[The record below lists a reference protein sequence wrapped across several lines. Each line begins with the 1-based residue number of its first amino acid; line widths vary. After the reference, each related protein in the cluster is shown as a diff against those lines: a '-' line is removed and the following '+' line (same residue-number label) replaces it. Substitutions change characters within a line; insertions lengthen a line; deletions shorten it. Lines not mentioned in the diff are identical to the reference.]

1 MPPNLDDYLL
11 IPKRALRRAVAGLL
25 LALALAITFHRL
37 WLPLVAQV
45 LIVDDP
51 LQKAETIVVL
61 GGGTGDREATGARLF
76 AEGYAPLIM
85 TTGGEIVLP
94 GLTGV
99 TAAGLS
105 ADELESLGVPASAI
119 IQLADSKTTCD
130 DARLALAS
138 LAALP
143 GEKKRVIVVT
153 DPFHTRRAQWLF
165 NRAAPELEVITVAAS
180 PSWFDPKQWWTTDIG
195 IIVVAQEYVK
205 FAVTLAQGCD
215 GRVAPNA
222 VRD

>member
-1 MPPNLDDYLL
+1 MPSTFNPDDYLL
-11 IPKRALRRAVAGLL
+11 IPKRALRRTLAGLL
-25 LALALAITFHRL
+25 LALALAVTFYPL
-37 WLPLVAQV
+37 WLPLAAQV
-45 LIVDDP
+45 LIVDEP
-51 LQKAETIVVL
+51 LQKAEAIVVL

-76 AEGYAPLIM
+76 AEGYAPLMI

-94 GLTGV
+94 GLPGV
-99 TAAGLS
+99 TSAGLS

-119 IQLADSKTTCD
+119 VKLTDSNTTCD

-143 GEKKRVIVVT
+143 GESKRVIVVT

-165 NRAAPELEVITVAAS
+165 NRAAPELEVITVAAN
-180 PSWFDPKQWWTTDIG
+180 PSWFDPDQWWTTDIG

-205 FAVTLAQGCD
+205 FAVTLARGCD
-215 GRVAPNA
+215 G
-222 VRD
+222 

>member
-1 MPPNLDDYLL
+1 MPPNPDDYLL
-11 IPKRALRRAVAGLL
+11 IPKRALRRIIAGLL
-25 LALALAITFHRL
+25 LALALALTFYPAY
-37 WLPLVAQV
+37 LPLVAQV
-45 LIVDDP
+45 LIVDEP
-51 LQKAETIVVL
+51 LQQAEAIVVL

-76 AEGYAPLIM
+76 AEGYAPLMI
-85 TTGGEIVLP
+85 TTGDEIVLP

-119 IQLADSKTTCD
+119 IQLAESKTTCD
-130 DARLALAS
+130 DARLALAT
-138 LAALP
+138 LP
-143 GEKKRVIVVT
+143 GESKRVIIVT

-165 NRAAPELEVITVAAS
+165 NRAAPELEVITVAAN
-180 PSWFDPKQWWTTDIG
+180 PSWFNPKQWWTTDIG

-215 GRVAPNA
+215 G
-222 VRD
+222 

>member
-1 MPPNLDDYLL
+1 MPSTLNPNDYLL
-11 IPKRALRRAVAGLL
+11 IPKRAVRRTIAVLML
-25 LALALAITFHRL
+25 VSALALTFYPA
-37 WLPLVAQV
+37 WLPLVARV
-45 LIVDDP
+45 LIVDEP
-51 LQKAETIVVL
+51 LQKAEAIVVL

-76 AEGYAPLIM
+76 AEGYAPLVI
-85 TTGGEIVLP
+85 TTGDEIVLP
-94 GLTGV
+94 GLPGV

-119 IQLADSKTTCD
+119 VQLAESKTTCD
-130 DARLALAS
+130 DARLTLAS

-165 NRAAPELEVITVAAS
+165 NRAAPELEVITVAAN
-180 PSWFDPKQWWTTDIG
+180 PSWFDADQWWATDIG

-215 GRVAPNA
+215 G
-222 VRD
+222 